1 MVPAIVLRVVFVWVQ
16 CAGHLNNVGRCFQSE
31 RRLCD
36 FTRLL
41 MRVTSLTVLS
51 GNDPN
56 AIAFQAAILETD
68 STPVRNTAA
77 LKQLEGSQSRC
88 SALYVYSIAVTL
100 FHCGRGGV
108 GERTNSPRSADRTL
122 HSGNLLAD

>member
-1 MVPAIVLRVVFVWVQ
+1 MIWLYVGFTCMVPAIVLRVLFVWVQ

-36 FTRLL
+36 FAVL
-41 MRVTSLTVLS
+41 MRVTSLAILS

-77 LKQLEGSQSRC
+77 L
-88 SALYVYSIAVTL
+88 
-100 FHCGRGGV
+100 
-108 GERTNSPRSADRTL
+108 
-122 HSGNLLAD
+122 

>member
-1 MVPAIVLRVVFVWVQ
+1 MKTNGYHLFDLALRRFHLHGTGHSSA
-16 CAGHLNNVGRCFQSE
+16 CLICMGHLNNVGRCFQSE

-36 FTRLL
+36 FAVL
-41 MRVTSLTVLS
+41 MRVTSLAILS

-77 LKQLEGSQSRC
+77 L
-88 SALYVYSIAVTL
+88 
-100 FHCGRGGV
+100 
-108 GERTNSPRSADRTL
+108 
-122 HSGNLLAD
+122 